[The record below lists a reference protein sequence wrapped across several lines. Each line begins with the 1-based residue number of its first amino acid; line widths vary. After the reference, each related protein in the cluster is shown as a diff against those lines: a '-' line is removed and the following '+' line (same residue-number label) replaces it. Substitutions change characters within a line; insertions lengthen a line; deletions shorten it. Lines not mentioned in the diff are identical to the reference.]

1 MKIIKFHMK
10 KAGFEFRDHTADVQ
24 VRSWGSSLEEAFSQ
38 TAYSLMTTIT
48 PNLKKITP
56 IVEREIIVEAEDKEA
71 LLFDFLSEFLY
82 IFDVDELVFNQ
93 ICVHSIEKFND
104 NYKLRATLK
113 GETFDLDKHEIGIE
127 VKAITYSFLN
137 IEEKHES
144 TIIDIV
150 FDI

>member
-1 MKIIKFHMK
+1 MK
-10 KAGFEFRDHTADVQ
+10 KAGFEFKDHTADVQ

-38 TAYSLMTTIT
+38 TAYSLMATIT

-56 IVEREIIVEAEDKEA
+56 KVERELTVEAEDKEA

-82 IFDVDELVFNQ
+82 IFDVDELIFNQ
-93 ICVHSIEKFND
+93 IHVRSIEKFND
-104 NYKLRATLK
+104 NYKLRATLI
-113 GETFDLDKHEIGIE
+113 GEKFDLDKHEIGIE

>member
-1 MKIIKFHMK
+1 MK
-10 KAGFEFRDHTADVQ
+10 KPGFVFIDHTADVQ

-38 TAYSLMTTIT
+38 TAYSLMATIT
-48 PNLKKITP
+48 PNLKKIIP
-56 IVEREIIVEAEDKEA
+56 KVERELTVQAEDKEA

-93 ICVHSIEKFND
+93 IYVRSIEKFKD
-104 NYKLRATLK
+104 KYKLRATLI
-113 GETFDLDKHEIGIE
+113 GEKFNLDKHEIGIE

-144 TIIDIV
+144 IIIDIV